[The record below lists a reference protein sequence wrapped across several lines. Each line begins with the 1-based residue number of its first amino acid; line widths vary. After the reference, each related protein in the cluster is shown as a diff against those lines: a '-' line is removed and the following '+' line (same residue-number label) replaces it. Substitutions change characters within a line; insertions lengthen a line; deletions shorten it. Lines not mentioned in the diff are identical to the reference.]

1 MLRINWVSAAL
12 ASSLLW
18 GFIIWVLVDETG
30 SSSEVTRWT
39 GWITSNFTWLYI
51 VTQDVWFI
59 FILYLLGTKYKD
71 VKLGR
76 DDEEPAFDY
85 YEWFSMMFA
94 CGIGVG
100 LYTFSVMEPISY

>member
-59 FILYLLGTKYKD
+59 FILSCIFWVQSTK
-71 VKLGR
+71 
-76 DDEEPAFDY
+76 
-85 YEWFSMMFA
+85 
-94 CGIGVG
+94 
-100 LYTFSVMEPISY
+100 T